1 MEQEKRL
8 KIGDKLEAMI
18 NGVDEKGRGLLRA
31 GAKPGLA
38 YFTIPGEKIGGEVV
52 ARNGGELRVR
62 VETIME
68 PSTDRVVPQC
78 PDAGRCGGC
87 PWQHIS
93 YTRQCDLKLELINR
107 AFAES
112 GLPET
117 CNLKPET
124 YIRAISQYHYR
135 NRMDYVFAVDG
146 SLGLKTPEHWD
157 MVLDLKDCRM
167 LSKEAVEIMRIV
179 RELTKESAVPFWN
192 NRVHAGFWRYLVI
205 REGKNTGERLVLIT
219 TSGERFTDASHPE
232 LAVSRAC
239 RGAEGL
245 PLREKFEAALKPLA
259 TSLLWGINPEIT
271 DLSIPKTIEPIF
283 GETYLTEK
291 INGFSYHIP
300 CASFFQTNSEMAAQL
315 QNIVVEFAAPKPG
328 EKIMDL
334 YCGSGFL
341 TLALAKAAERVIGVE
356 LDDAAVEIARGNAK
370 LNNIANIDFRSGAT
384 EKLLA
389 AALAEMSPDTIVLDP
404 PRAGLHPK
412 ALEALMGSTAKRLVY
427 VSCNPRALARDLK
440 TLLTKYAIEKNRC
453 LDLFP
458 HTPHI
463 ETVISLG
470 RQ

>member
-1 MEQEKRL
+1 M
-8 KIGDKLEAMI
+8 KIGDKLEAEI
-18 NGVDEKGRGLLRA
+18 FGVDEKGRGLLKA
-31 GAKPGLA
+31 GIKTGLA
-38 YFTIPGEKIGGEVV
+38 YFTIPGEKIAGEIV
-52 ARNGGELRVR
+52 ARKSGELRIR
-62 VETIME
+62 VEQILT
-68 PSTDRVVPQC
+68 PSKDRIAPPC
-78 PDAGRCGGC
+78 PDVGRCGGC
-87 PWQHIS
+87 PWQMIR
-93 YTRQCDLKLELINR
+93 YERQCELKLGLVNEAMAELRTANDERLTIDEIVPAPN
-107 AFAES
+107 
-112 GLPET
+112 
-117 CNLKPET
+117 
-124 YIRAISQYHYR
+124 QYHYR

-157 MVLDLKDCRM
+157 MVLDLKDCQM
-167 LSKEAVEIMRIV
+167 LSKEAVKIMQIA
-179 RELTKESAVPFWN
+179 RELTKESKVPFWN

-219 TSGERFTDASHPE
+219 TSGELPA
-232 LAVSRAC
+232 
-239 RGAEGL
+239 L

-315 QNIVVEFAAPKPG
+315 QNAVVEFAAPQPG

-341 TLALAKAAERVIGVE
+341 TLALAKAAEKVIGVE

-370 LNNIANIDFRSGAT
+370 LNNISNIDFRSGAT

-389 AALAEMSPDTIVLDP
+389 GALADMAPDTIVLDP
-404 PRAGLHPK
+404 PRAGLHPA
-412 ALEALMGSTAKRLVY
+412 ALEALMGSGAKRLIY

-440 TLLTKYAIEKNRC
+440 TLLEKYSIEKNRC
-453 LDLFP
+453 IDLFP

-463 ETVISLG
+463 ETVVSLT
-470 RQ
+470 RK

>member
-1 MEQEKRL
+1 MLHAKINDKIEAVIEK
-8 KIGDKLEAMI
+8 ID
-18 NGVDEKGRGLLRA
+18 DKGRGEMTIGGKA
-31 GAKPGLA
+31 GLA
-38 YFTIPGEKIGGEVV
+38 YFVIPGEKISGTV
-52 ARNGGELRVR
+52 AARTKGMLRIKTDAIL
-62 VETIME
+62 EA
-68 PSTDRVVPQC
+68 SKDRVIPRC
-78 PDAGRCGGC
+78 PDAGACGGC
-87 PWQHIS
+87 PLQMVS
-93 YTRQCDLKLELINR
+93 YGRQCDLKLELINR

-124 YIRAISQYHYR
+124 FVPAKSQYYYR

-157 MVLDLKDCRM
+157 MVLDLKDCMM
-167 LSKEAVEIMRIV
+167 LSEEAVKIMKIV
-179 RELTKESAVPFWN
+179 RELTKESKVPFWN
-192 NRVHAGFWRYLVI
+192 NRNHTGFWRYLVI
-205 REGKNTGERLVLIT
+205 REGKNTNERLILIT
-219 TSGERFTDASHPE
+219 TSGETNASHPE
-232 LAVSRAC
+232 HAVSRAC

-283 GETYLTEK
+283 GEPYLREK

-315 QNIVVEFAAPKPG
+315 QNIVVEFAAPKPH

-341 TLALAKAAERVIGVE
+341 TLALAKASKNVIAVE

-384 EKLLA
+384 EKLLS
-389 AALAEMSPDTIVLDP
+389 AALADMAPDTIVLDP

-412 ALEALMGSTAKRLVY
+412 ALEALMGSSGKRLVY

-440 TLLTKYAIEKNRC
+440 TLLTKYAIEKKCC

-463 ETVISLG
+463 ETIVALN

>member
-1 MEQEKRL
+1 MERL
-8 KIGDKLEAMI
+8 KIGDKFEAVI
-18 NGVDEKGRGLLRA
+18 DGVDEKGRGLLRA

-38 YFTIPGEKIGGEVV
+38 YFTIPGEKISGEVV

-68 PSTDRVVPQC
+68 PSMDRVVPQC

-112 GLPET
+112 GLPVT

-146 SLGLKTPEHWD
+146 SLGLKTPEYWD
-157 MVLDLKDCRM
+157 MVLDLKKCQM
-167 LSKEAVEIMRIV
+167 LSEEAIKIMEIA
-179 RELTKESAVPFWN
+179 RELTRESKVPFWN

-232 LAVSRAC
+232 L
-239 RGAEGL
+239 AEGL

-341 TLALAKAAERVIGVE
+341 TLALAKASKNVIGVE

-370 LNNIANIDFRSGAT
+370 LNNITNIDFRSGAT

-389 AALAEMSPDTIVLDP
+389 TALTDMAPDTIVLDP
-404 PRAGLHPK
+404 PRAGLHPA
-412 ALEALMGSTAKRLVY
+412 ALEALMGSNAKRLVY

-440 TLLTKYAIEKNRC
+440 TLLTKYAIEKTRC

-463 ETVISLG
+463 ETVVSLL
-470 RQ
+470 RK

>member
-1 MEQEKRL
+1 M
-8 KIGDKLEAMI
+8 KIGDKFEATI
-18 NGVDEKGRGLLRA
+18 DGVDEKGRGLLKA
-31 GAKPGLA
+31 GGKPGLA
-38 YFTIPGEKIGGEVV
+38 YFTIPGEKIRGEVT
-52 ARNGGELRVR
+52 ARRGGELRVR
-62 VETIME
+62 LEAVIE
-68 PSTDRVVPQC
+68 PSPDRRTPRC

-87 PWQHIS
+87 PWQMIR
-93 YTRQCDLKLELINR
+93 YERQCELKLGLVK
-107 AFAES
+107 AAMAAE
-112 GLPET
+112 
-117 CNLKPET
+117 KVDV
-124 YIRAISQYHYR
+124 AISDIVAAPNQYNYR

-157 MVLDLKDCRM
+157 MVLDLKNCQM
-167 LSKEAVEIMRIV
+167 LSEEAIKIMEIARD
-179 RELTKESAVPFWN
+179 LTKESKVPFWN

-205 REGKNTGERLVLIT
+205 REGKNAGERLVLIT
-219 TSGERFTDASHPE
+219 TSAALP
-232 LAVSRAC
+232 A
-239 RGAEGL
+239 L
-245 PLREKFEAALKPLA
+245 PLREKFAAALKPLA
-259 TSLLWGINPEIT
+259 TSLLWGVNPEIT
-271 DLSIPKTIEPIF
+271 DLSIPKTIEPVF

-291 INGFSYHIP
+291 INGFSYRIP
-300 CASFFQTNSEMAAQL
+300 CASFFQTNSEMAARL
-315 QNIVVEFAAPKPG
+315 QNAVVEFAAPQPG

-389 AALAEMSPDTIVLDP
+389 TALSDMAPNTIVLDP

-412 ALEALMGSTAKRLVY
+412 ALEALIGSGAKRLVY

-440 TLLTKYAIEKNRC
+440 ILLAKYTVEKTRC

-463 ETVISLG
+463 ETIISLK
-470 RQ
+470 RK

>member
-1 MEQEKRL
+1 MSV
-8 KIGDKLEAMI
+8 KIGDKLEATI
-18 NGVDEKGRGLLRA
+18 DGVDEKGRGLLRV

-38 YFTIPGEKIGGEVV
+38 YFTIPGEKICGEVT
-52 ARNGGELRVR
+52 ARRGGELRVR
-62 VETIME
+62 VETIIE
-68 PSTDRVVPQC
+68 PSKDRVVPQC

-87 PWQHIS
+87 PLQMIN
-93 YTRQCDLKLELINR
+93 YERQCQLKLSLVKQ
-107 AFAES
+107 AFAEEKTTKNQEPIS
-112 GLPET
+112 KDFVPAT
-117 CNLKPET
+117 
-124 YIRAISQYHYR
+124 SQYHYR

-157 MVLDLKDCRM
+157 MVLNLKGCLM
-167 LSKEAVEIMRIV
+167 LSAEAIKIMAIV
-179 RELTKESAVPFWN
+179 RELTKESNVPFWN

-219 TSGERFTDASHPE
+219 TSGELPA
-232 LAVSRAC
+232 
-239 RGAEGL
+239 L
-245 PLREKFEAALKPLA
+245 PLREKFFAALKPLA
-259 TSLLWGINPEIT
+259 TSLLWGVNPEIT

-283 GETYLTEK
+283 GETYLRET
-291 INGFSYHIP
+291 INGFSYRIP
-300 CASFFQTNSEMAAQL
+300 CASFFQTNSEMAAVL
-315 QNIVVEFAAPKPG
+315 QNTVVEFAAPKPG

-341 TLALAKAAERVIGVE
+341 TLALAKASEKVIGVE

-389 AALAEMSPDTIVLDP
+389 TALTEMSPDTIILDP
-404 PRAGLHPK
+404 PRAGLHPA

-440 TLLTKYAIEKNRC
+440 TLLEKYSIEKIRC

-458 HTPHI
+458 HTPHV
-463 ETVISLG
+463 ETVISLTL
-470 RQ
+470 RHPEPL

>member
-1 MEQEKRL
+1 MRI
-8 KIGDKLEAMI
+8 KIGDHIEAI
-18 NGVDEKGRGLLRA
+18 VEKIDEKGRGELTIE
-31 GAKPGLA
+31 GKPGLA
-38 YFTIPGEKIGGEVV
+38 YFVIPGEKIAGTVV
-52 ARNGGELRVR
+52 ARTKGKLRIKTEKIV
-62 VETIME
+62 TAS
-68 PSTDRVVPQC
+68 PDRIAPPC
-78 PDAGRCGGC
+78 PNAGACGGC
-87 PWQHIS
+87 PLQMIN
-93 YTRQCDLKLELINR
+93 YERQCQIKLNLVKQ
-107 AFAES
+107 AFAEQ
-112 GLPET
+112 ET
-117 CNLKPET
+117 TKNQEPISKDFIPAT
-124 YIRAISQYHYR
+124 SQYNYR

-157 MVLDLKDCRM
+157 LVLDLKDCRM
-167 LSKEAVEIMRIV
+167 LSKEAVKIMAIA
-179 RELTKESAVPFWN
+179 RELTKESKVPFWN

-219 TSGERFTDASHPE
+219 TSAE
-232 LAVSRAC
+232 LAS
-239 RGAEGL
+239 L
-245 PLREKFEAALKPLA
+245 PLREKFEDALKPFA

-271 DLSIPKTIEPIF
+271 DLSIPKTIESIF

-291 INGFSYHIP
+291 INGFSYRIP

-341 TLALAKAAERVIGVE
+341 TLALAKASDKVIGVE

-389 AALAEMSPDTIVLDP
+389 TALTDMAPDTIVLDP
-404 PRAGLHPK
+404 PRAGLHPA
-412 ALEALMGSTAKRLVY
+412 ALEALMGSNAKRLVY
-427 VSCNPRALARDLK
+427 VSCNPRALAHDLK
-440 TLLTKYAIEKNRC
+440 TLLTKYSIEKTRC

-463 ETVISLG
+463 ETVVSLL
-470 RQ
+470 RK